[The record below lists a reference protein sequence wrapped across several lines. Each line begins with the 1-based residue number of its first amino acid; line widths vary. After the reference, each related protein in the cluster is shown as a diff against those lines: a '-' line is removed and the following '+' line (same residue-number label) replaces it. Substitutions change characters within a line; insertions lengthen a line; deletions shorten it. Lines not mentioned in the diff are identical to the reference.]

1 MDARRREFY
10 IFRERRIPKDC
21 PDFDTLAVL
30 YHDTREEKY
39 LAWMLNLYETKM
51 NAIAIAAAM
60 HYDMDGYFSDFKDCI
75 VHGIY
80 KAMEHFEPSREVKF
94 STFMSWYL
102 KEEIH
107 VLVRTLRRGFSGM
120 SKSMDEQ
127 FRKAMAIYKQTA
139 SPLADRDTME
149 RIAGKIGCSRK
160 VLSDI
165 IDYGQLYSEL
175 IWYDKGHENCSC
187 DEDNFKEAKDY
198 IPDPGGSAETVYFK
212 ERCSSALWDAYH
224 ALTAQE
230 QEMVAA
236 YLGFC
241 PECGSSFRLE
251 EGKLIPRRPM
261 FFADIAAIHQMYEPR
276 TAKKIID
283 NALGKMR
290 ERLIESGWYTVERY
304 GPKTKKCRHGV
315 RENPLN
321 DSY

>member
-1 MDARRREFY
+1 MDAQRREFY
-10 IFRERRIPKDC
+10 IFRERCIPKDC

-51 NAIAIAAAM
+51 NAIAIAAAT

-80 KAMEHFEPSREVKF
+80 KAMEHFDPSREVKF
-94 STFMSWYL
+94 STFMSWYQ

-149 RIAGKIGCSRK
+149 RIAGKIGCSMK
-160 VLSDI
+160 VLSEI

-187 DEDNFKEAKDY
+187 DEGNFKGAKDY

-276 TAKKIID
+276 TAKRIIER
-283 NALGKMR
+283 ALGKMR
-290 ERLIESGWYTVERY
+290 EGLITSGWYTAERY
-304 GPKTKKCRHGV
+304 GSKTK
-315 RENPLN
+315 
-321 DSY
+321 

>member
-10 IFRERRIPKDC
+10 IFRERCIPKDC

-51 NAIAIAAAM
+51 NAIAIAAAT

-80 KAMEHFEPSREVKF
+80 KAMEHFDPSREVKF
-94 STFMSWYL
+94 STFMSWYQ

-107 VLVRTLRRGFSGM
+107 GLVRTLRRGFSGM
-120 SKSMDEQ
+120 SKNTDEK
-127 FRKAMAIYKQTA
+127 FRKAMAAYNRMGHPKDQK
-139 SPLADRDTME
+139 SLE
-149 RIAGKIGCSRK
+149 QIAAEIGSSVK
-160 VLSDI
+160 VVREI
-165 IDYGQLYSEL
+165 ILCARQHTEL
-175 IWYDKGHENCSC
+175 IWCDKGKDVC
-187 DEDNFKEAKDY
+187 DEDEEGQSNLKHE
-198 IPDPGGSAETVYFK
+198 IPSKGGSAETEFFRQQRT
-212 ERCSSALWDAYH
+212 EELWEAFD
-224 ALTAQE
+224 ALTKQE
-230 QEMVAA
+230 QEMLAA

-241 PECGSSFRLE
+241 LVCGSVFRLE

-290 ERLIESGWYTVERY
+290 ERLIASGWYTAERY
-304 GPKTKKCRHGV
+304 GPKTK
-315 RENPLN
+315 
-321 DSY
+321 

>member
-1 MDARRREFY
+1 MDARRREYY

-51 NAIAIAAAM
+51 NAIAIAAAT

-80 KAMEHFEPSREVKF
+80 KAMEHFDPSREVKF
-94 STFMSWYL
+94 STFLSWYL

-107 VLVRTLRRGFSGM
+107 GLVRTLRRGFSGM

-139 SPLADRDTME
+139 TPPADRDTME
-149 RIAGKIGCSRK
+149 RIAGKIGCSVK
-160 VLSDI
+160 VLSEL
-165 IDYGQLYSEL
+165 IDYGQLHSEL
-175 IWYDKGHENCSC
+175 IWYDKDRENCSC
-187 DEDNFKEAKDY
+187 DEGNFKKEKDY
-198 IPDPGGSAETVYFK
+198 IPDPGGSAETVFFK
-212 ERCSSALWDAYH
+212 EQCSKALWDAYH

-230 QEMVAA
+230 REMVAA

-283 NALGKMR
+283 RALGKMR
-290 ERLIESGWYTVERY
+290 EGLIESGW
-304 GPKTKKCRHGV
+304 
-315 RENPLN
+315 
-321 DSY
+321 